1 MTKLNTSNATT
12 QHTKLPRAHA
22 NSSVYSF
29 YNQVRLLWSQHD
41 TTHPEINS
49 EKEED
54 SESDVSLLL
63 FRVMIAN
70 LSMLMKSMNIKFE
83 KQEYWIEE

>member
-1 MTKLNTSNATT
+1 MILPKIDDSNF
-12 QHTKLPRAHA
+12 
-22 NSSVYSF
+22 S
-29 YNQVRLLWSQHD
+29 
-41 TTHPEINS
+41 EINS

-63 FRVMIAN
+63 FRVTIAN

-83 KQEYWIEE
+83 KQEY

>member
-1 MTKLNTSNATT
+1 MILPKIDDSNF
-12 QHTKLPRAHA
+12 
-22 NSSVYSF
+22 S
-29 YNQVRLLWSQHD
+29 
-41 TTHPEINS
+41 EINS

>member
-1 MTKLNTSNATT
+1 MILPKIDDSNF
-12 QHTKLPRAHA
+12 
-22 NSSVYSF
+22 S
-29 YNQVRLLWSQHD
+29 
-41 TTHPEINS
+41 EINS

-63 FRVMIAN
+63 FRVTIAN